1 VRAAIHNGKNAVM
14 STTSRDEAIERSA
27 PSTHQD
33 ESQPSFLRQFARTQ
47 GFTLGVPRAF
57 AIAPDGERVL
67 FLRSPSATSRSTGL
81 WSFDTTTGK
90 ETMLADPEELLG
102 GAAENLPPEEL
113 ARRERTREGTAGIV
127 AFAVDGA
134 VGLAAFA
141 LSSRLFVADTR
152 GVGVREL
159 PAAGPVLDPRPD
171 PTGRRVAY
179 VTGGALRVI
188 DVDDADPVD
197 RALLTPETPGVT
209 YGLAEFIAA
218 EEMSRYRGY
227 WWAPDGNRLLVAR
240 VDETP
245 VARLHI
251 ADPAMPSK
259 PPAEVRYPAAGT
271 ANATVSASIVD
282 LEGQVTPVRWDIDAF
297 PYLAD
302 VHWSAG
308 GAPLLAVQD
317 RAQRRL
323 VTLAVDLVSGATS
336 VLAEESDPIWVELLP
351 GSPAW
356 TPDGRLVRLAV
367 RAGRNRL
374 LVGEDVL
381 TGDDLHVRGI
391 VDVGDDAVVVSAS
404 ADDPTQL
411 HLYRVATDGQGGV
424 LRLTTRAGYHRGASR
439 GGLAVVLTAT
449 LDSPVRTVTLL
460 RHEASGV
467 SPSGEIASL
476 AATPP
481 LTVNVRMLTVGERDW
496 RAALLLPRDHVPGTR
511 LPVVLD
517 PYGGPHAQMVQHA
530 QPIFLRAQW
539 LADQGFAVLVV
550 DGRGTPGRDVAW
562 EQSIHHDFAGVT
574 LADQVDALHAVA
586 ALEPDLDL
594 SRVGIRGW
602 SYGGYL
608 AALAVLRRPDVFH
621 AAVAG
626 APVTDWL
633 LYDTHYTERYLGH
646 PDEPATE
653 RSESGAAVYER
664 NSLMTGWQEPNRPL
678 LLIHGLADD
687 NVVAAHTLRLSAA
700 LLAAGR
706 AHQVLPLSGVTH
718 MTPQEVVT
726 ENLAKL
732 QIEFLR
738 EALDR

>member
-1 VRAAIHNGKNAVM
+1 M
-14 STTSRDEAIERSA
+14 TYL
-27 PSTHQD
+27 
-33 ESQPSFLRQFARTQ
+33 SFPRQHARTQ
-47 GFTLGVPRAF
+47 RFTLGVPRAF
-57 AIAPDGERVL
+57 TVAPDGERVV
-67 FLRSPSATSRSTGL
+67 FLRSRSGTDTAQVL
-81 WSFDTTTGK
+81 WVLDLPAEGAA
-90 ETMLADPEELLG
+90 EGVRERVAADPAALLG
-102 GAAENLPPEEL
+102 GSQEDLPAAER
-113 ARRERTREGTAGIV
+113 ARRERSREGSAGVV
-127 AFAVDGA
+127 AYATDSAVTT
-134 VGLAAFA
+134 AAFA
-141 LSSRLFVADTR
+141 LSGRLFAADLTAAAR
-152 GVGVREL
+152 DQAQDQAQDAAQDGATNAAQDAARSGGAREL
-159 PAAGPVLDPRPD
+159 PVPGPVVDPRPSPD
-171 PTGRRVAY
+171 GRWIAFAA
-179 VTGGALRVI
+179 GGALRV
-188 DVDDADPVD
+188 VAADGTHE
-197 RALLTPETPGVT
+197 RALAEPDGADVT
-209 YGLAEFIAA
+209 WGLAEFIAA